1 MKHLIYSLN
10 NIWTIVI
17 FLAFVIV
24 GLLLIFPLYNIFVAS
39 FLDNETGVFTLQN
52 YTNILGRR
60 YYRTAIY
67 NSVIVGLSSMV
78 GALII
83 GIPLAFFTSRYNI
96 KGKSLISTLAIL
108 ALVSPPFIGA
118 YAWITMLGSNGWLR
132 LGLESMGISMP
143 TIYGPLGIIL
153 VFSLKFYPFVFLLTA
168 GAIRTINVSL
178 EEAAESLGCRPF
190 SKFMR
195 VTLPIIFPAVST
207 GALLAFVL
215 SLADFGTPS
224 IIGRN
229 FRVLSTLAYNL
240 FTSEMGGNPG
250 LASTVSILLILVSLI
265 FVYIQR
271 RLIRKKDYGSDML
284 RRPEVKQLSRVSSI
298 PVHALCYLIV
308 FLSSLPSLVVIYNSF
323 RKTSGPVFKSGF
335 GLDSYRRII
344 NDVPDAIFNSFVFS
358 ISAVLMIVALGTLI
372 GYTVAR
378 KPSILTGFL
387 DSLLMIPYIVPGVVL
402 GLGFI
407 VSFNSKPVV
416 LVGTATI
423 IILVIFVRRLPY
435 SVRSSVSI
443 LKQISLGVE
452 EAAISLGA
460 SPAKAF
466 LKVTLPLMMPGVFAG
481 AMMAF
486 ITAINELS
494 SSIILYVGGTV
505 TMPVRIYLSV
515 LDGEFGTAAALS
527 SILLAATGVAVF
539 AIIHISESDEGVF
552 L

>member
-83 GIPLAFFTSRYNI
+83 GIPLAFFTTRFNI

-132 LGLESMGISMP
+132 LGLESTGISMP

-240 FTSEMGGNPG
+240 FTSELGGNPG

-344 NDVPDAIFNSFVFS
+344 NNVPDAIFNSFVFS
-358 ISAVLMIVALGTLI
+358 ISAVLMIVTLGTLI

-443 LKQISLGVE
+443 LKQISLGIE

-460 SPAKAF
+460 SPAKTF

-539 AIIHISESDEGVF
+539 AIIHITESDEGVF

>member
-83 GIPLAFFTSRYNI
+83 GIPLAFFTTRFNI

-132 LGLESMGISMP
+132 LGLESMGIFMP

-298 PVHALCYLIV
+298 PVHVLCYLIV

-443 LKQISLGVE
+443 LKQISLGIE

-460 SPAKAF
+460 SPAKTF

-539 AIIHISESDEGVF
+539 AIIHITESDEGVF

>member
-83 GIPLAFFTSRYNI
+83 GIPLAFFTTRYNI

-284 RRPEVKQLSRVSSI
+284 RRPEVKQLSRVSYI
-298 PVHALCYLIV
+298 PIHALCYLIV

-460 SPAKAF
+460 SPAKTF

-539 AIIHISESDEGVF
+539 AIIHITESDEGVF

>member
-1 MKHLIYSLN
+1 
-10 NIWTIVI
+10 
-17 FLAFVIV
+17 
-24 GLLLIFPLYNIFVAS
+24 
-39 FLDNETGVFTLQN
+39 
-52 YTNILGRR
+52 
-60 YYRTAIY
+60 
-67 NSVIVGLSSMV
+67 
-78 GALII
+78 
-83 GIPLAFFTSRYNI
+83 
-96 KGKSLISTLAIL
+96 
-108 ALVSPPFIGA
+108 
-118 YAWITMLGSNGWLR
+118 
-132 LGLESMGISMP
+132 
-143 TIYGPLGIIL
+143 
-153 VFSLKFYPFVFLLTA
+153 
-168 GAIRTINVSL
+168 
-178 EEAAESLGCRPF
+178 
-190 SKFMR
+190 MR

-298 PVHALCYLIV
+298 PVHVLCYLIV

-460 SPAKAF
+460 SPAKTF

-539 AIIHISESDEGVF
+539 AIIHITESDEGVF

>member
-1 MKHLIYSLN
+1 VKHLIYSLN

-83 GIPLAFFTSRYNI
+83 GIPLAFFTTRYNI

-168 GAIRTINVSL
+168 GAIRIINVSL

-358 ISAVLMIVALGTLI
+358 ISAVLMIVALGTLV

-460 SPAKAF
+460 SPAKTF

>member
-83 GIPLAFFTSRYNI
+83 GIPLAFFTTRYNI

-118 YAWITMLGSNGWLR
+118 YAWIMMLGSNGWLR

-178 EEAAESLGCRPF
+178 EEAAESLGCQPF

-460 SPAKAF
+460 SPAKTF

-539 AIIHISESDEGVF
+539 AIIHITESDEGVF

>member
-1 MKHLIYSLN
+1 
-10 NIWTIVI
+10 
-17 FLAFVIV
+17 
-24 GLLLIFPLYNIFVAS
+24 
-39 FLDNETGVFTLQN
+39 
-52 YTNILGRR
+52 
-60 YYRTAIY
+60 
-67 NSVIVGLSSMV
+67 
-78 GALII
+78 
-83 GIPLAFFTSRYNI
+83 
-96 KGKSLISTLAIL
+96 
-108 ALVSPPFIGA
+108 
-118 YAWITMLGSNGWLR
+118 
-132 LGLESMGISMP
+132 
-143 TIYGPLGIIL
+143 
-153 VFSLKFYPFVFLLTA
+153 
-168 GAIRTINVSL
+168 
-178 EEAAESLGCRPF
+178 
-190 SKFMR
+190 
-195 VTLPIIFPAVST
+195 
-207 GALLAFVL
+207 
-215 SLADFGTPS
+215 
-224 IIGRN
+224 
-229 FRVLSTLAYNL
+229 
-240 FTSEMGGNPG
+240 
-250 LASTVSILLILVSLI
+250 
-265 FVYIQR
+265 
-271 RLIRKKDYGSDML
+271 
-284 RRPEVKQLSRVSSI
+284 
-298 PVHALCYLIV
+298 
-308 FLSSLPSLVVIYNSF
+308 LPSLVVIYNSF

-358 ISAVLMIVALGTLI
+358 ISAV
-372 GYTVAR
+372 
-378 KPSILTGFL
+378 
-387 DSLLMIPYIVPGVVL
+387 LMIPYIVPGVVL

-460 SPAKAF
+460 SPAKTF

-539 AIIHISESDEGVF
+539 AIIHITESDEGVF

>member
-190 SKFMR
+190 STFMR

-284 RRPEVKQLSRVSSI
+284 RRPEVKQLSRVSSM

-460 SPAKAF
+460 SPAKTF

-539 AIIHISESDEGVF
+539 AIIHITESDEGVF

>member
-83 GIPLAFFTSRYNI
+83 GIPLAFFTTRYNI

-118 YAWITMLGSNGWLR
+118 YAWIMMLGSNGWLR

-190 SKFMR
+190 SNFMR

-460 SPAKAF
+460 SPAKTF

-527 SILLAATGVAVF
+527 SILLAATGVAVY
-539 AIIHISESDEGVF
+539 AIIHITKSDEGAF

>member
-67 NSVIVGLSSMV
+67 NSVIVGLSSMG

-358 ISAVLMIVALGTLI
+358 ISAVLMIVTLGTLI

-443 LKQISLGVE
+443 LKQISLGIE

-460 SPAKAF
+460 SPAKTF

-539 AIIHISESDEGVF
+539 AIIHITESDEGVF

>member
-298 PVHALCYLIV
+298 LIHALCYLIV

-460 SPAKAF
+460 SPAKTF

-505 TMPVRIYLSV
+505 TMHVRIYLTV

-539 AIIHISESDEGVF
+539 AIIHITESDEGVF

>member
-284 RRPEVKQLSRVSSI
+284 RRPEVKQLSRVSYI
-298 PVHALCYLIV
+298 PIHALCYLIV

-460 SPAKAF
+460 SPAKTF

-539 AIIHISESDEGVF
+539 AIIHITESDEGVF

>member
-284 RRPEVKQLSRVSSI
+284 RRPEVKQLSRVSYI
-298 PVHALCYLIV
+298 PIHALCYLIV

-539 AIIHISESDEGVF
+539 AIIHITESDEGVF
-552 L
+552 V

>member
-1 MKHLIYSLN
+1 MKRLLNSLN
-10 NIWTIVI
+10 NIWTFVI
-17 FLAFVIV
+17 LLAFVIV
-24 GLLLIFPLYNIFVAS
+24 GLLLIFPLYNIFVSS

-52 YTNILGRR
+52 YTDILGRS

-67 NSVIVGLSSMV
+67 NSVIIGLSSMV
-78 GALII
+78 GALVI
-83 GIPLAFFTSRYNI
+83 GIPLAFFTTRFKI
-96 KGKSLISTLAIL
+96 KGKSFISTLAIL

-132 LGLESMGISMP
+132 HGLESIGIPMP

-153 VFSLKFYPFVFLLTA
+153 VFSLKFYPFVYLLTA
-168 GAIRTINVSL
+168 GAISTINVSL
-178 EEAAESLGCRPF
+178 EDAAESLGYRPY

-195 VTLPIIFPAVST
+195 VTLPLIFPAVST

-240 FTSEMGGNPG
+240 YTSELGGNPG

-265 FVYIQR
+265 FVYMQR
-271 RLIRKKDYGSDML
+271 IMIRKKDFSSDML
-284 RRPEVKQLSRVSSI
+284 RHPEVKQLTRITSI

-323 RKTSGPVFKSGF
+323 RKTSGPVFKPGF

-344 NDVPDAIFNSFVFS
+344 NDVPEAIFNSFVFS
-358 ISAVLMIVALGTLI
+358 VSAVLMIVALGTLI

-387 DSLLMIPYIVPGVVL
+387 DSMLMIPYIIPGVVL

-407 VSFNSKPVV
+407 VSFNSKPLV
-416 LVGTATI
+416 LAGTATI
-423 IILVIFVRRLPY
+423 IILVIFIRRLPY

-443 LKQISLGVE
+443 LKQINIGVE

-460 SPAKAF
+460 GPAKTF
-466 LKVTLPLMMPGVFAG
+466 MKVTLPLMVPGVFAG

-539 AIIHISESDEGVF
+539 AIIHITESNEGAF

>member
-83 GIPLAFFTSRYNI
+83 GIPLAFFTTRYNI

-118 YAWITMLGSNGWLR
+118 YAWIMMLGSNGWLR

-298 PVHALCYLIV
+298 PVHVLCYLIV

-372 GYTVAR
+372 GYAVAR

-460 SPAKAF
+460 SPAKTF

-539 AIIHISESDEGVF
+539 AIIHITESDEGVF

>member
-298 PVHALCYLIV
+298 PIHALCYLIV

-460 SPAKAF
+460 SPAKTF

-527 SILLAATGVAVF
+527 SILLATTGVAVF
-539 AIIHISESDEGVF
+539 AIIHITESDEGVF

>member
-1 MKHLIYSLN
+1 MLL
-10 NIWTIVI
+10 
-17 FLAFVIV
+17 LAFVTIA
-24 GLLLIFPLYNIFVAS
+24 LLLIYPLYNIFISS
-39 FLDNETGVFTLQN
+39 FIHNETGNLTLQN
-52 YTNILGRR
+52 YIDILGRS
-60 YYRTAIY
+60 YYRNAIY
-67 NSVIVGLSSMV
+67 NSIFIGFSSMV
-78 GALII
+78 GALLI
-83 GIPLAFFTSRYNI
+83 GVPLAFFTSRYNI
-96 KGKSLISTLAIL
+96 KGKSVISTLAIL

-132 LGLESMGISMP
+132 NAIESIGIPMP
-143 TIYGPLGIIL
+143 TIYGPLGIII
-153 VFSLKFYPFVFLLTA
+153 VFSLKLYPFVYLLTS
-168 GAIRTINVSL
+168 GALRNINSSL
-178 EEAAESLGCRPF
+178 EDAAESLGYSPF
-190 SKFMR
+190 SKFIH
-195 VTLPIIFPAVST
+195 VTLPLVLPAIST

-271 RLIRKKDYGSDML
+271 LIIRKKDFASHML
-284 RRPEVKQLSRVSSI
+284 NPPEIKKLSGLSII
-298 PVHALCYLIV
+298 PVHFLCYLIV

-335 GLDSYRRII
+335 GLDSYRRVI
-344 NDVPDAIFNSFVFS
+344 NDVPEAIFNSFIFS
-358 ISAVLMIVALGTLI
+358 ISAVVLIVIFGTLI
-372 GYTVAR
+372 GYVIAR
-378 KPSILTGFL
+378 KSSILTETI

-407 VSFNSKPVV
+407 VSFNTKPIV
-416 LVGTATI
+416 LTGTSII
-423 IILVIFVRRLPY
+423 IILVIFIRRLPY

-443 LKQISLGVE
+443 LKQINLGLE
-452 EAAISLGA
+452 EAAINLGA
-460 SPAKAF
+460 GPAKTF
-466 LKVTLPLMMPGVFAG
+466 VKVTLPLMLPGVFAG

-515 LDGEFGTAAALS
+515 LDGEFGTAASLS
-527 SILLAATGVAVF
+527 AILLGATGVAVYT
-539 AIIHISESDEGVF
+539 IIRITDSDEGAF

>member
-1 MKHLIYSLN
+1 VKHLIYSLN

-118 YAWITMLGSNGWLR
+118 YAWIMMLGSNGWLR

-284 RRPEVKQLSRVSSI
+284 RRPEVKQLSRVSYI
-298 PVHALCYLIV
+298 PIHALCYLIV

-460 SPAKAF
+460 SPAKTF

-539 AIIHISESDEGVF
+539 AIIHITESDEGVF
-552 L
+552 V

>member
-1 MKHLIYSLN
+1 MKRLLNSLN

-298 PVHALCYLIV
+298 PIHALCYLIV

-460 SPAKAF
+460 SPAKTF

-539 AIIHISESDEGVF
+539 AIIHITESDEGVF

>member
-1 MKHLIYSLN
+1 MKYLLHSIN

-17 FLAFVIV
+17 FLAFLIV
-24 GLLLIFPLYNIFVAS
+24 GLLLVFPLYNIFVAS
-39 FLDNETGVFTLQN
+39 FLDNETGFFTLHN
-52 YTNILGRR
+52 YTDILGRR
-60 YYRTAIY
+60 YYRTAIF

-78 GALII
+78 GALLL
-83 GIPLAFFTSRYNI
+83 GVPLAFFSARYNI
-96 KGKSLISTLAIL
+96 KGKSIISTLAIL

-132 LGLESMGISMP
+132 QALESIGISMP
-143 TIYGPLGIIL
+143 PIYGPLGIIL
-153 VFSLKFYPFVFLLTA
+153 VFSLKFYPFVYLLTA
-168 GAIRTINVSL
+168 GSISTINVSL
-178 EEAAESLGCRPF
+178 EEAAESLGCRPAT
-190 SKFMR
+190 KFMR
-195 VTLPIIFPAVST
+195 VTLPLIFPGVST

-224 IIGRN
+224 IIGRD

-265 FVYIQR
+265 FVYIHR
-271 RLIRKKDYGSDML
+271 RLIRKRDYGSDML
-284 RRPEVKQLSRVSSI
+284 RRPKVI
-298 PVHALCYLIV
+298 PLTRMTAIPIYGICYLIV

-335 GLDSYRRII
+335 GLDSYRRVI
-344 NDVPDAIFNSFVFS
+344 NDVPEAILNSFMFS
-358 ISAVLMIVALGTLI
+358 IIAVVGIVLLGTLI
-372 GYTVAR
+372 GYAVAR
-378 KPSILTGFL
+378 KPSIMTGFL
-387 DSLLMIPYIVPGVVL
+387 DSSLMIPYIVPGIVL

-407 VSFNSKPVV
+407 VSFNNKPIA

-423 IILVIFVRRLPY
+423 IILIVFIRRLPY
-435 SVRSSVSI
+435 SVRSSSSI
-443 LKQISLGVE
+443 LKQINIGIEE
-452 EAAISLGA
+452 EATSLGA
-460 SPAKAF
+460 GPSKTF
-466 LKVTLPLMMPGVFAG
+466 FKITLPLMIPGVLAG

-527 SILLAATGVAVF
+527 SILLVATGMAVY
-539 AIIHISESDEGVF
+539 AILIVTESDEGFF

>member
-118 YAWITMLGSNGWLR
+118 YAWIMMLGSNGWLR

-284 RRPEVKQLSRVSSI
+284 RRPEVKQLSRVSYI
-298 PVHALCYLIV
+298 PIHALCYLIV

-460 SPAKAF
+460 SPAKTF

-539 AIIHISESDEGVF
+539 AIIHITESDEGVF
-552 L
+552 V